1 MSTSRSL
8 SRIRSGR
15 GSALLMVLWLSA
27 ALSAIAFS
35 VALTVRNELSRADTN
50 LDGLKAYYLACG
62 AADRAVNHMVY
73 GQAMRN
79 PNGTPRFWEAGM
91 PLLIFDFPSGQAVV
105 EIRAESAKMNINTM
119 GSDDLFKLLLA
130 LGLPP
135 EQARPAA
142 MAVMHWRGAE
152 GGPFDQM
159 YLARTPSFRAPH
171 ASFQQI
177 EELMAVAG
185 ITPELFYGGYSR
197 TPQGALLPRSGL
209 RDCLSIFSPSTG
221 FDINTVDPAVMLA
234 VGVPPPAVEAVV
246 AMRRRAPIL
255 RQQLGAVQ
263 AMLGPAAGR
272 FRMGGEKIYTLR
284 ATGRLRRQDG
294 TLSDL
299 RRSVAMTVQIYSK
312 NSPDNFRVLAWQ
324 DNAAGRQLFDVW
336 PN

>member
-1 MSTSRSL
+1 MSIKRPT
-8 SRIRSGR
+8 R
-15 GSALLMVLWLSA
+15 GSALLMILWLSA

-35 VALTVRNELSRADTN
+35 VALNVRNELSRADTN

-62 AADRAVNHMVY
+62 AADRAVNYMVY

-79 PNGTPRFWEAGM
+79 PNGTPRFWEPGM
-91 PLLIFDFPSGQAVV
+91 PLLILDFPAGQAVV
-105 EIRAESAKMNINTM
+105 EIRAEAAKLNVNSIGLEELMR
-119 GSDDLFKLLLA
+119 LLMA

-142 MAVMHWRGAE
+142 MAIMHWRGAG

-159 YLARTPSFRAPH
+159 YLSGSPSFRAPH

-185 ITPELFYGGYSR
+185 ITPDLFYGGYIR
-197 TPQGALLPRSGL
+197 TPQGALVPRSGL
-209 RDCLSIFSPSTG
+209 KDCLSVFSPATG
-221 FDINTVDPAVMLA
+221 LDINSVDPAVLLA
-234 VGVPPPAVEAVV
+234 LGAPPPGVEALVN
-246 AMRRRAPIL
+246 MRRMAPIL
-255 RQQLGAVQ
+255 SPQLGAVQ
-263 AMLGPAAGR
+263 SMLGPAGGR
-272 FRMGGEKIYTLR
+272 VRIGGEKIYTLR
-284 ATGRLRRQDG
+284 ATGRIRRQDG

-299 RRSVAMTVQIYSK
+299 RRSVAMTVQLYSK

-324 DNAAGRQLFDVW
+324 DNAAGKQLFDVW